1 VRVTPG
7 RRLWQ
12 DVLTIGFVDA
22 DRPDIELMLRDEAG
36 FVAALGPDPARRAQ
50 QFAARPLRQGKA
62 GPRLRSRIARVFLC
76 IWGAGALIGSGIGLS
91 ADFTVRAHGV
101 ATTAELIEFQGKQ
114 GVVRYR
120 VDGIDHTMISNF
132 GRGSWVPG
140 QTETVYYVRDDPS
153 HAVEAGNLG
162 FLALFAV
169 AGLIALVL
177 GLIGPRLI
185 PGWS

>member
-1 VRVTPG
+1 
-7 RRLWQ
+7 
-12 DVLTIGFVDA
+12 
-22 DRPDIELMLRDEAG
+22 M
-36 FVAALGPDPARRAQ
+36 
-50 QFAARPLRQGKA
+50 
-62 GPRLRSRIARVFLC
+62 
-76 IWGAGALIGSGIGLS
+76 
-91 ADFTVRAHGV
+91 
-101 ATTAELIEFQGKQ
+101 
-114 GVVRYR
+114 VRYR